1 MIVDKNNKE
10 VKIGSW
16 VKVLFIEP
24 GFISSFPGKEAK
36 IMKSII
42 NKTLEVVEISRE
54 HKKALVYQPFDRL
67 HGFSLA
73 LSSEEMEIV
82 DNNE

>member
-1 MIVDKNNKE
+1 MILDKNNKE

-24 GFISSFPGKEAK
+24 EFISSFPGKEAK
-36 IMKSII
+36 IMKSMI
-42 NKTLEVVEISRE
+42 NKIFEVVEISRE
-54 HKKALVYQPFDRL
+54 HKKALVYQSFDRL

-73 LSSEEMEIV
+73 L
-82 DNNE
+82 